1 MKPTITLFTTDHEYF
16 LLAVLWVAALMAIRY
31 SDRIT
36 GPSPGH
42 LQ

>member
-1 MKPTITLFTTDHEYF
+1 MKPTIPLLTTDHEHF
-16 LLAVLWVAALMAIRY
+16 PLTVLWVAACVAIRY

-36 GPSPGH
+36 GPRIGH